1 MQSTVFKTIYLGD
14 DIECSAQL
22 AFAAEYEGADRACG
36 FSGGHDVTAEIV
48 SVQMED
54 PDTWELELLSRDELI
69 RRFGMS
75 DLLRA
80 ERVVEDAM
88 AETLN
93 NNGQLVSDDDA
104 IFDPRSFEFA
114 WPIAAE

>member
-36 FSGGHDVTAEIV
+36 FSGGHDVTADV
-48 SVQMED
+48 LSVQMED
-54 PDTWELELLSRDELI
+54 PETWELELLSREEVI
-69 RRFGMS
+69 RRFGKS

-80 ERVVEDAM
+80 ERELEDAM
-88 AETLN
+88 SEALN
-93 NNGQLVSDDDA
+93 RGDAITSDADA
-104 IFDPRSFEFA
+104 IFEPRDFEFA